1 MPCLMSLL
9 VLCRARMGD
18 ITALFNL
25 PKKVAAGS
33 GATAA
38 ELEQQLQKAQDQ
50 ARRERER
57 AQQLEQEMKV
67 CAAVCALAANQTC
80 VAQLWLSKIRMLG
93 HCSCPLLLA
102 LTAQGVPLC
111 WAT

>member
-1 MPCLMSLL
+1 M
-9 VLCRARMGD
+9 LCRAKMGD

-33 GATAA
+33 GAAAA

-50 ARRERER
+50 ARREHER

-67 CAAVCALAANQTC
+67 CTCHVSPDLSTAMFCAATSGQKWTLPRLTSKADCVSECACRCHVHYL
-80 VAQLWLSKIRMLG
+80 
-93 HCSCPLLLA
+93 
-102 LTAQGVPLC
+102 
-111 WAT
+111 